1 MSFPPASLAF
11 DVQVLAGT
19 ARDKSTGVLF
29 QSKLVFP
36 SERTNLTTL
45 DLHLHPGWPFHRRTE
60 GGWEGRRV
68 AQRVVGSSSRENP
81 MKSDNQSHV
90 LSKCSSDLFWGTW
103 FLML

>member
-29 QSKLVFP
+29 QSKLLFP

-45 DLHLHPGWPFHRRTE
+45 DLHLHLGWPFHKRTE
-60 GGWEGRRV
+60 GGWEGRWV
-68 AQRVVGSSSRENP
+68 AQRVIGSSSRENP
-81 MKSDNQSHV
+81 IKSDKPVTRAEQV
-90 LSKCSSDLFWGTW
+90 F
-103 FLML
+103 